1 MDNTYTMVNEGHKV
15 LFRRHPKPTIGVIL
29 PMLSGF
35 YMGEITSTLRAYG
48 AEHGIN
54 LIFLRVGHN
63 RDFDIPFAFDHIDGL
78 IVVLHASASA
88 LVEKAVQRGIPV
100 ISVAASYS
108 PLAVE
113 SLSSDQASGVSALYD
128 HLVGLGHVD
137 IGFCGDLS
145 VNDVRMRFKA
155 FQKRAERNGNAITK
169 RHILNVSNT
178 ALQGGREAYERYWQD
193 NAPCSAVICATDHIA
208 VGLMESLSEN
218 GIRVPEQVAIVGIDN
233 IFMGERTQPRLTTVD
248 QQLERL
254 SVAAVERL
262 MMRLSGAPFAS
273 DLGLIEQSMVVRQS
287 CGATRP
293 SHNPQFTIRNQLL
306 SHSERSPAELHETLY
321 SQGQS
326 GFSSIVN
333 ASCLFDTPVAWAIN
347 GAKSGIDSCVVGY
360 AHTDGRHLSSVEQGI
375 HFPTETF
382 PVSSL
387 YSLPESFVMTLLCV
401 TDRQEVRTEVM
412 AIVEPIEGQPDLAKL
427 SSYHNYLDMLALFL
441 QRDLLLQSSQSRA
454 QISSDLANQLQV
466 VSHSSND
473 AIWDWDLLT
482 DKLIW
487 SSRWNDILKFDN
499 GEPNTQVLTS
509 RAFFDLVHSDDIDDL
524 EQKLLAQIEQEIP
537 FKVEFR
543 LRRTDGIYVWVSST
557 GKVICDKFSRP
568 VRFLGAMTDITEQ
581 KHSADRIRQLAY
593 HDPLTGLANRR
604 MMTDRL
610 KAHIAEKKERPLAL
624 MLMDLNRF
632 KFVNDT
638 YGHDVGD
645 ALLLHVSKQL
655 SGVVRRNDLIARFGG
670 DEFLLM
676 CDVETPAQALELA
689 SRILRAV
696 EKPFFVN
703 GSEFSTQ
710 GSLGIAFYP
719 FDANS
724 ADELI
729 KKSDIAMY
737 RAKRSKSRKA
747 ALYDST
753 LEQESQQLLT
763 IEQKL
768 RRVIGN
774 GDLDVWYQSIYSSE
788 GVGAVSVEAL
798 ARWKDED
805 GQYISPQLFIGVAEE
820 SGLIVKLSEF
830 VLKRVCEDL
839 ANKLIDDGIS
849 VSINVSSSL
858 LCRPHFAIEFVQTI
872 LSHEL
877 SPSQFTVEI
886 TESVALSDFEQCLR
900 ALNTL
905 KTAGIRISLDDF
917 GTGYSSLSMLKQLPL
932 DEVKIDRSF
941 IADFE
946 TDLAHSALVESVIT
960 MSHAF
965 GYDVVAEGV
974 ETHAQYLKLKQMNCD
989 MFQGFWFARPGPI
1002 RHVAQPSYADI

>member
-1 MDNTYTMVNEGHKV
+1 
-15 LFRRHPKPTIGVIL
+15 
-29 PMLSGF
+29 
-35 YMGEITSTLRAYG
+35 
-48 AEHGIN
+48 
-54 LIFLRVGHN
+54 
-63 RDFDIPFAFDHIDGL
+63 
-78 IVVLHASASA
+78 
-88 LVEKAVQRGIPV
+88 
-100 ISVAASYS
+100 
-108 PLAVE
+108 
-113 SLSSDQASGVSALYD
+113 
-128 HLVGLGHVD
+128 
-137 IGFCGDLS
+137 
-145 VNDVRMRFKA
+145 
-155 FQKRAERNGNAITK
+155 
-169 RHILNVSNT
+169 
-178 ALQGGREAYERYWQD
+178 
-193 NAPCSAVICATDHIA
+193 
-208 VGLMESLSEN
+208 
-218 GIRVPEQVAIVGIDN
+218 
-233 IFMGERTQPRLTTVD
+233 
-248 QQLERL
+248 
-254 SVAAVERL
+254 
-262 MMRLSGAPFAS
+262 
-273 DLGLIEQSMVVRQS
+273 
-287 CGATRP
+287 
-293 SHNPQFTIRNQLL
+293 
-306 SHSERSPAELHETLY
+306 
-321 SQGQS
+321 
-326 GFSSIVN
+326 
-333 ASCLFDTPVAWAIN
+333 
-347 GAKSGIDSCVVGY
+347 
-360 AHTDGRHLSSVEQGI
+360 
-375 HFPTETF
+375 
-382 PVSSL
+382 
-387 YSLPESFVMTLLCV
+387 
-401 TDRQEVRTEVM
+401 
-412 AIVEPIEGQPDLAKL
+412 
-427 SSYHNYLDMLALFL
+427 
-441 QRDLLLQSSQSRA
+441 
-454 QISSDLANQLQV
+454 
-466 VSHSSND
+466 
-473 AIWDWDLLT
+473 
-482 DKLIW
+482 
-487 SSRWNDILKFDN
+487 
-499 GEPNTQVLTS
+499 VLTS

-610 KAHIAEKKERPLAL
+610 KAHIAEKTERPLAL

-729 KKSDIAMY
+729 KKADIAMY

-989 MFQGFWFARPGPI
+989 MFQGFWFARPVPI
-1002 RHVAQPSYADI
+1002 RHVAQPSYAEI

>member
-1 MDNTYTMVNEGHKV
+1 MDSINTRINDGRDV
-15 LFRRHPKPTIGVIL
+15 LFRHHRKPTIGVIL

-48 AEHGIN
+48 VENGVN
-54 LIFLRVGHN
+54 LVFLRVGHN
-63 RDFDIPFAFDHIDGL
+63 RDFDTPFAFDHIDGL
-78 IVVLHASASA
+78 IVVLHAAASA
-88 LVEKAVQRGIPV
+88 LVEKAVQKGIPV
-100 ISVAASYS
+100 VSVAASYA

-128 HLVGLGHVD
+128 HLVALGHVD

-155 FQKRAERNGNAITK
+155 FQKHAEYHGNSIT
-169 RHILNVSNT
+169 RRQILNVSNT
-178 ALQGGREAYERYWQD
+178 ALQGGREAYERYWPQG
-193 NAPCSAVICATDHIA
+193 APCSAVICATDHIA

-218 GIRVPEQVAIVGIDN
+218 GIRVPEDVAIVGIDN
-233 IFMGERTQPRLTTVD
+233 IFMGERTHPRLTTVD

-254 SVAAVERL
+254 TVVAADRL
-262 MMRLSGAPFAS
+262 MARLAGESYAN
-273 DLGLIEQSMVVRQS
+273 DLGLIEQSMVVRGS
-287 CGATRP
+287 CGAEKP
-293 SHNPQFTIRNQLL
+293 SDNPQFTIRNQLL
-306 SHSERSPAELHETLY
+306 SHTERSPAELHETLY

-347 GAKSGIDSCVVGY
+347 GVKSGGDHCVVGY
-360 AHTDGRHLSSVEQGI
+360 AHTDGRQLHNVEQGI

-387 YSLPESFVMTLLCV
+387 YALPESFVMTLLCV
-401 TDRQEVRTEVM
+401 TDRQERHTEVM
-412 AIVEPIEGQPDLAKL
+412 AIVEPIDGQPDLAKL

-441 QRDLLLQSSQSRA
+441 QRDLLLHSSQSRA
-454 QISSDLANQLQV
+454 QVSSDLANQLKV

-473 AIWDWDLLT
+473 AIWDWDLQT
-482 DKLIW
+482 DKLVW

-499 GEPNTQVLTS
+499 GEPNTRVLTS
-509 RAFFDLVHSDDIDDL
+509 RSFFNLVHSDDIDDL
-524 EQKLLAQIEQEIP
+524 EQKLLAQVEQDIP
-537 FKVEFR
+537 FKVQFR
-543 LRRTDGIYVWVSST
+543 LRRADGADVWVSST
-557 GKVICDKFSRP
+557 GKVIRDKFGRP

-581 KHSADRIRQLAY
+581 KHSADRIHQLAY

-610 KAHIAEKKERPLAL
+610 KAHIAEKKDHPIAL

-655 SGVVRRNDLIARFGG
+655 KGVVRKNDLIARFGG

-676 CDVETPAQALELA
+676 CEVETSPQALELA

-696 EKPFFVN
+696 EKPFCVN
-703 GSEFSTQ
+703 GNEFSTQ

-719 FDANS
+719 LDAEC

-729 KKSDIAMY
+729 KKADIAMY
-737 RAKRSKSRKA
+737 CAKRSKSRKA
-747 ALYDST
+747 ALYDIS
-753 LEQESQQLLT
+753 LEQESQQQLT

-768 RRVIGN
+768 RRAIADGQ
-774 GDLDVWYQSIYSSE
+774 LEVWYQSI
-788 GVGAVSVEAL
+788 VSGDQQDVIGLEAL
-798 ARWKDED
+798 SRWQDDD
-805 GQYISPQLFIGVAEE
+805 GQFISPQLFVSVAEE

-830 VLKRVCEDL
+830 VLLRVCDDL
-839 ANKLIDDGIS
+839 ANKRIREGMS
-849 VSINVSSSL
+849 VSINVSSTL

-877 SPSQFTVEI
+877 SPSRFTVEI

-900 ALNTL
+900 ALKTL
-905 KTAGIRISLDDF
+905 KSAGVRISLDDF

-941 IADFE
+941 IGDLGS
-946 TDLAHSALVESVIT
+946 DLAHSALVESVIT

-965 GYDVVAEGV
+965 GYDIVAEGV
-974 ETHAQYLKLKQMNCD
+974 ETEAQYLRLKQMNCD
-989 MFQGFWFARPGPI
+989 LFQGYWFAKP
-1002 RHVAQPSYADI
+1002 QPMSEAPKP

>member
-1 MDNTYTMVNEGHKV
+1 
-15 LFRRHPKPTIGVIL
+15 
-29 PMLSGF
+29 MLSGF

-48 AEHGIN
+48 VENGIN

-78 IVVLHASASA
+78 IVVLHAAASA

-100 ISVAASYS
+100 ISVAASYA
-108 PLAVE
+108 PLEVE

-155 FQKRAERNGNAITK
+155 FQKRAEHFGNTITK

-178 ALQGGREAYERYWQD
+178 ALQGGREAYERYWQGK
-193 NAPCSAVICATDHIA
+193 APCSAVICATDHIA
-208 VGLMESLSEN
+208 IGLMESLSEN
-218 GIRVPEQVAIVGIDN
+218 GICVPEQVAIVGIDN

-262 MMRLSGAPFAS
+262 MARLSGAPYAS
-273 DLGLIEQSMVVRQS
+273 ELGMIEQSMVVRQS
-287 CGATRP
+287 CGATNP
-293 SHNPQFTIRNQLL
+293 SYTPQFTIRNQLL

-347 GAKSGIDSCVVGY
+347 GVKSGIDSCVVGY
-360 AHTDGRHLSSVEQGI
+360 AHTDGRQLSSVEQGI

-401 TDRQEVRTEVM
+401 TDRQEGRTEVM

-441 QRDLLLQSSQSRA
+441 QRDLLLKSSQSRA

-537 FKVEFR
+537 FKVQFR
-543 LRRTDGIYVWVSST
+543 LRRTDGVYVWVSST
-557 GKVICDKFSRP
+557 GKVICDKFGRP

-604 MMTDRL
+604 MMTDSLR
-610 KAHIAEKKERPLAL
+610 AHIAEKTERPLA
-624 MLMDLNRF
+624 
-632 KFVNDT
+632 
-638 YGHDVGD
+638 
-645 ALLLHVSKQL
+645 
-655 SGVVRRNDLIARFGG
+655 
-670 DEFLLM
+670 
-676 CDVETPAQALELA
+676 
-689 SRILRAV
+689 
-696 EKPFFVN
+696 
-703 GSEFSTQ
+703 
-710 GSLGIAFYP
+710 
-719 FDANS
+719 
-724 ADELI
+724 
-729 KKSDIAMY
+729 
-737 RAKRSKSRKA
+737 
-747 ALYDST
+747 
-753 LEQESQQLLT
+753 
-763 IEQKL
+763 
-768 RRVIGN
+768 
-774 GDLDVWYQSIYSSE
+774 
-788 GVGAVSVEAL
+788 
-798 ARWKDED
+798 
-805 GQYISPQLFIGVAEE
+805 
-820 SGLIVKLSEF
+820 
-830 VLKRVCEDL
+830 
-839 ANKLIDDGIS
+839 
-849 VSINVSSSL
+849 
-858 LCRPHFAIEFVQTI
+858 
-872 LSHEL
+872 
-877 SPSQFTVEI
+877 
-886 TESVALSDFEQCLR
+886 
-900 ALNTL
+900 
-905 KTAGIRISLDDF
+905 
-917 GTGYSSLSMLKQLPL
+917 
-932 DEVKIDRSF
+932 
-941 IADFE
+941 
-946 TDLAHSALVESVIT
+946 
-960 MSHAF
+960 
-965 GYDVVAEGV
+965 
-974 ETHAQYLKLKQMNCD
+974 
-989 MFQGFWFARPGPI
+989 
-1002 RHVAQPSYADI
+1002 

>member
-1 MDNTYTMVNEGHKV
+1 MDNTHTMVNEGHKV
-15 LFRRHPKPTIGVIL
+15 LFRRRPKPTIGVIL

-610 KAHIAEKKERPLAL
+610 KAHIAEKTERPLAL

-729 KKSDIAMY
+729 KKADIAMY

-839 ANKLIDDGIS
+839 ANKLIDDSIS

-989 MFQGFWFARPGPI
+989 MFQGFWFARPVPI
-1002 RHVAQPSYADI
+1002 RHVAQPSYAEI